1 MLYRLLMNCYFFLSS
16 LTFVYLIAIPLLT
29 MRCYADASEKV
40 SVVWRDPVLYPTFT
54 SEYTTED
61 LPDNSLILTYCDDYR
76 VIDYNDLYELDSAT
90 YSYQFDGESTITNAI
105 IALTSDSLPTVYQ
118 LSGHSS
124 TTLSSTVSA
133 AVEDAN
139 IQLEELN
146 LLSEGDVPDDAD
158 AVAIVSPELAL
169 TSISFPSTASSAC
182 SATAMT
188 WQAFP
193 SS

>member
-1 MLYRLLMNCYFFLSS
+1 M
-16 LTFVYLIAIPLLT
+16 
-29 MRCYADASEKV
+29 
-40 SVVWRDPVLYPTFT
+40 VWRDPMLYPTFT

-61 LPDNSLILTYCDDYR
+61 LPDNSLILTYGDDYR

-105 IALTSDSLPTVYQ
+105 IALTSDSLPTVYR

-139 IQLEELN
+139 I
-146 LLSEGDVPDDAD
+146 
-158 AVAIVSPELAL
+158 
-169 TSISFPSTASSAC
+169 
-182 SATAMT
+182 
-188 WQAFP
+188 
-193 SS
+193 